1 MQHMQRMSSKPAL
14 TWFMLPGIESMQP
27 IAMHWRP
34 GPSSDRSTPS
44 HGASVAWCRRTKHTT
59 RTHNTNTHAP
69 HPRLASADRLRLC
82 AGAECPQHTHPNTRT
97 PPRLASANV
106 LRAAVPN
113 TAVYTAGRSP

>member
-59 RTHNTNTHAP
+59 RTHNTNTQH
-69 HPRLASADRLRLC
+69 
-82 AGAECPQHTHPNTRT
+82 EHTHPT
-97 PPRLASANV
+97 PGWRQ
-106 LRAAVPN
+106 RI
-113 TAVYTAGRSP
+113 G